1 MAAESAAR
9 SSEGERMLKSAT
21 AHKMRR
27 AEAKQAALS
36 VAQIQLLMLPL
47 ALFVVLSCAA
57 DATEATHEQAS
68 IKADAATARQI
79 VAEKENKLG
88 NHGEKAYM
96 TCR

>member
-1 MAAESAAR
+1 M
-9 SSEGERMLKSAT
+9 KSAT

-47 ALFVVLSCAA
+47 ALLVILSCAA

-68 IKADAATARQI
+68 IKADAATARQS
-79 VAEKENKLG
+79 VTEKETNKTMMDR
-88 NHGEKAYM
+88 KR
-96 TCR
+96 T

>member
-9 SSEGERMLKSAT
+9 SSDGERMLKSAT
-21 AHKMRR
+21 AHNMRR

-36 VAQIQLLMLPL
+36 VAQMQLLMLPL
-47 ALFVVLSCAA
+47 TLLVMLSCAA

-79 VAEKENKLG
+79 VAEKEINRAMMDRKR
-88 NHGEKAYM
+88 
-96 TCR
+96 T